1 MFVASSPVFL
11 YSSLE
16 RQGRL
21 FISWRQRAYTVR
33 DVRMQLRMM
42 KGKIHRAR
50 VTAADLNYEGS
61 IEIDSSLLDAAGILP
76 YEQVDIW
83 SLTSGERF
91 STYAL
96 PAPRGSCIVALNG
109 AAARK
114 AHAGDEIIIAAFAFV
129 TEKEALDWKP
139 RVVFVDEKNRLRPL
153 ARILK
158 H

>member
-1 MFVASSPVFL
+1 MVL
-11 YSSLE
+11 
-16 RQGRL
+16 
-21 FISWRQRAYTVR
+21 VR
-33 DVRMQLRMM
+33 KAAVQVRML

-61 IEIDSSLLDAAGILP
+61 IEIDSSLLDAAGIIP
-76 YEQVDIW
+76 YEQVEIW

-96 PAPRGSCIVALNG
+96 PAPRGSGIIAVNG

-114 AHAGDEIIIAAFAFV
+114 AQAGDEIIIAAFAQV
-129 TEKEALDWKP
+129 SAKESEGWKP

-153 ARILK
+153 PKIARPLVHSPSAGHI
-158 H
+158 

>member
-1 MFVASSPVFL
+1 
-11 YSSLE
+11 
-16 RQGRL
+16 
-21 FISWRQRAYTVR
+21 
-33 DVRMQLRMM
+33 MM